1 MKKLATIVSVLFS
14 VMLISSILKSCSKED
29 DSGYRVYTIDKGNHY
44 SDGPIDKLFGND
56 NKSTSWEWE
65 VIFDPSCIYLESDL
79 VNPSNYLDVNKLIG
93 FSDCDR
99 HHSEHSCRVGWRASG
114 DSIELLIYKRDDNN
128 ILFKSVKKVYT
139 ARVVNVTLEFKDSI
153 YISCIDGN
161 CDTLDR
167 PCTDWIGRKYSLF
180 PFFGGQETA
189 PHKMK
194 IRIK

>member
-1 MKKLATIVSVLFS
+1 MDLKASKVL
-14 VMLISSILKSCSKED
+14 LILLVLIGCSKED
-29 DSGYRVYTIDKGNHY
+29 ENGYRVYTIDRGNHY

-56 NKSTSWEWE
+56 NKADSWEWE
-65 VIFDPSCIYLESDL
+65 VIFESSCIYLESDL
-79 VNPSNYLDVNKLIG
+79 LNPSNYLDVNKLIG

-99 HHSEHSCRVGWRASG
+99 HHSQYSCRVGWRASG

-128 ILFKSVKKVYT
+128 IEFKSLKKVYPDQI
-139 ARVVNVTLEFKDSI
+139 VNVTLDFKDTT
-153 YISCIDGN
+153 YISCIDGI
-161 CDTLDR
+161 CDTLIR
-167 PCTDWIGRKYSLF
+167 PCPDWSGRKYSLF

>member
-1 MKKLATIVSVLFS
+1 LKASKVLLILL
-14 VMLISSILKSCSKED
+14 VLISCNKED
-29 DSGYRVYTIDKGNHY
+29 EDGYRVYTIDRGSHY

-56 NKSTSWEWE
+56 NRADSWEWE
-65 VIFDPSCIYLESDL
+65 IIFESSCIYSELDL
-79 VNPSNYLDVNKLIG
+79 FNPSNYLDVNKLIG

-99 HHSEHSCRVGWRASG
+99 HHSQYSCRVGWRASG

-128 ILFKSVKKVYT
+128 IEFKSLKKIYPDQI
-139 ARVVNVTLEFKDSI
+139 VNVTLDFKDTT
-153 YISCIDGN
+153 YISCIDGI
-161 CDTLDR
+161 CDTLVR
-167 PCTDWIGRKYSLF
+167 PCPDWSGRKYSLF